1 MITLK
6 KDDEL
11 VYMRKAGRIVADVLM
26 GLKEHIKPGVS
37 TGDIDEWAERYIR
50 DNGAIPSE
58 KGYRVPG
65 IPMPYPSSVC
75 ASINN
80 EVVHG
85 IPSKDR
91 ILAEGDIISIDVTA
105 CFEGYHG
112 DAAFTYPVGQISD
125 SRRKLLSVTRKSLGL
140 GISVACSGNTVGD
153 IGYTIE
159 RYVLANDFGI
169 VRDYTGHG
177 LGKQMHE
184 PPQVPNFGR
193 PGRGVTLK
201 PGMTIAIEP
210 MVMTGDEE
218 VVSGHDG
225 WVVLTADGSDAAHF
239 EKTVLIT
246 ENGAEILTPW
256 ELPE

>member
-6 KDDEL
+6 KDHEL
-11 VYMRKAGRIVADVLM
+11 VNMRKAGQIVAEVLM
-26 GLKEHIKPGVS
+26 GLRDLVKPGMT
-37 TGDIDEWAERYIR
+37 TGELDAWVEKYIR
-50 DNGAIPSE
+50 DQGGIPSE

-65 IPMPYPSSVC
+65 IPTPYPCSVC

-85 IPSKDR
+85 IPKFDR
-91 ILAEGDIISIDVTA
+91 ELKNGDIVSIDVMA
-105 CFEGYHG
+105 SYNGYHG
-112 DAAFTYPVGQISD
+112 DAAFTYPVGEISKD
-125 SRRKLLSVTRKSLGL
+125 RQTLVDVTRNGL
-140 GISVACSGNTVGD
+140 EIGIAQACSGNTVGD
-153 IGYTIE
+153 IGFAIE
-159 RYVLANDFGI
+159 KYVTGHGFGI

-177 LGKQMHE
+177 LGKHPHE

-210 MVMTGDEE
+210 MVMAGREE
-218 VVSGHDG
+218 VVSGSDN

-246 ENGAEILTPW
+246 KDGAEVLTPW
-256 ELPE
+256 E

>member
-6 KDDEL
+6 TESEL
-11 VYMRKAGRIVADVLM
+11 VKMRRAGKILADVIM
-26 GLKEHIKPGVS
+26 MLKDLIMPGI
-37 TGDIDEWAERYIR
+37 TTMELDEKVEAFIR
-50 DNGAIPSE
+50 NHGAIPSE

-65 IPMPYPSSVC
+65 IPTPFPASIC

-85 IPSKDR
+85 IPSIKR
-91 ILAEGDIISIDVTA
+91 VLQQGDIVSIDVMA
-105 CFEGYHG
+105 CYEGYHG
-112 DAAFTYPVGQISD
+112 DAAFTYPVSEVSSEKQRLMD
-125 SRRKLLSVTRKSLGL
+125 VTRESLSK
-140 GISVACSGNTVGD
+140 GIAKAKSGNTVGD
-153 IGYTIE
+153 IGHTIE
-159 RYVLANDFGI
+159 DYVTSAGFGI

-177 LGKQMHE
+177 LGKNLHE

-201 PGMTIAIEP
+201 TGMTIAIEP
-210 MVMTGDEE
+210 MVMAGDEK
-218 VVSGHDG
+218 VVTGHDG

-246 ENGAEILTPW
+246 DDGVEILTPW
-256 ELPE
+256 E